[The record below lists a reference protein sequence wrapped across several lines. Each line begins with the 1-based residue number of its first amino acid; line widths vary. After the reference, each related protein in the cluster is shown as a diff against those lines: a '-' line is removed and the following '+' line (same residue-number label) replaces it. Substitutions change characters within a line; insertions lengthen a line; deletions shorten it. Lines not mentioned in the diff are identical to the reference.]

1 MRTLLAASICGFAA
15 LTIGASV
22 AMAADTQPY
31 KAQAKAG
38 EHWNMLTQYCTDCH
52 NFEDWAGGVAFD
64 TMSAD
69 GIPNNRETFEKVVA
83 KLRGH
88 MMPPPGKE
96 RPENAEITSF
106 VSWLETYL
114 DEVGADHKTPG
125 HVVLHRMN
133 RKEYANAVED
143 MLALK
148 VDPASLLPRDDIS
161 NDFDNIAN
169 VLQVSP
175 AFTEQYISAARTVA
189 EEAVGNPDPLPA
201 GTTYVPD
208 SGTQQTHVE
217 GLPLGT
223 RGGMAVD
230 HLFPVDGEYE
240 INIANMAAALWV
252 LNQEFENT
260 VVVLLDGKQIYE
272 TTVGGEAD
280 IKAIDQDQDPAVDAI
295 NQRLKNI
302 RFTTTSGIHKVG
314 VTFKARTFAES
325 DDRLRQYIP
334 GGGQDRILRIS
345 QFEVRGPFESKGISS
360 TPSRDRIFIC
370 RPQGAAQDDDCARK
384 IIANLA
390 EQAYRRKVTD
400 ADLKPLMAFFEKGN
414 DQKDFDTGVRM
425 ALTGI
430 LASPQ
435 FLYRAEPTP
444 ANVQPG
450 GVFALNSRE
459 LASRLSFFLW
469 SSLPDEEL
477 LTLAEAD
484 KLTDRKVLEQQVKR
498 MLADPR
504 SKTLAS
510 NFAYQWFNL
519 ARLDEVEPDPGIFP
533 YASGAGDQRANFKT
547 ELNMFVDYVFRNDL
561 PVTELMTADYSFL
574 NESLALHYGIKDVKG
589 DRFRK
594 VALKDHPERWGLLG
608 KGGVLMASSYP
619 NRTSPVLR
627 GEWIMDRVLGTPPA
641 APPPNVV
648 TDLKENPAGA
658 KDILT
663 VREMMA
669 DHASNPSC
677 NSCHGILDP
686 LGLALENFDAV
697 GKWRA
702 RDRFSGKAID
712 ATGVLPDGTEIDGP
726 VDLRKALMVHPDQ
739 FVQTL
744 TERLMTYA
752 VGRTME
758 YEDMPTVR
766 QIVRNVAKDDYSF
779 SSLVMNIVESDQF
792 MKQSVPQVADTGT
805 KEAALHLK
813 SDQ

>member
-1 MRTLLAASICGFAA
+1 MRTLLAASMCGLAA
-15 LTIGASV
+15 LTIGASG
-22 AMAADTQPY
+22 ALAADAQPY
-31 KAQAKAG
+31 KAAAKAQD
-38 EHWNMLTQYCTDCH
+38 HWAMLTQYCTDCH
-52 NFEDWAGGVAFD
+52 NFEDWAGGLAFD
-64 TMSAD
+64 TMSPD
-69 GIPNNRETFEKVVA
+69 GIPDHRETFEKVVA

-88 MMPPPGKE
+88 MMPPPDKP
-96 RPENAEITSF
+96 RPDNAELASF
-106 VSWLETYL
+106 VSWLESYL
-114 DEVGADHKTPG
+114 DEVGADHKRPG
-125 HVVLHRMN
+125 YVALHRMN

-143 MLALK
+143 LLALK
-148 VDPASLLPRDDIS
+148 VDAESLLPRDDS
-161 NDFDNIAN
+161 SGDFDNIAN

-175 AFTEQYISAARTVA
+175 AFAEQYISAARAVA
-189 EEAVGNPDPLPA
+189 VEAVGDPDPLPA

-252 LNQEFENT
+252 YNQEFENT

-295 NQRLKNI
+295 NARLKNI

-325 DDRLRQYIP
+325 DDRLRQFIP
-334 GGGQDRILRIS
+334 GGGQDRVLHIS
-345 QFEVRGPFESKGISS
+345 QFEVRGPFTSEGISG
-360 TPSRDRIFIC
+360 TPSRERIFIC
-370 RPQGAAQDDDCARK
+370 HPEDAAQEDACAHK
-384 IIANLA
+384 IVANLA
-390 EQAYRRKVTD
+390 EKAYRRNVTD
-400 ADLKPLMAFFEKGN
+400 ADLQPLMAFYQKGHEQDGFE
-414 DQKDFDTGVRM
+414 TGIRM

-435 FLYRAEPTP
+435 FLYRTEPVP
-444 ANVQPG
+444 ANVAAG
-450 GVFALNSRE
+450 ESFNLNSRE

-477 LTLAEAD
+477 LKLAEED
-484 KLTDRKVLEQQVKR
+484 KLTDKTVLEQQVTR
-498 MLADPR
+498 MLKDPKA
-504 SKTLAS
+504 KTLAS
-510 NFAYQWFNL
+510 NFAYQWFDL

-533 YASGAGDQRANFKT
+533 YASGAGDQRENFKT
-547 ELNMFVDYVFRNDL
+547 ELKLFVDYVFRNDH
-561 PVTELMTADYSFL
+561 PVTELMTADYTFL

-594 VALKDHPERWGLLG
+594 VSLEDHPERWGLLG

-619 NRTSPVLR
+619 NRTAPVLR
-627 GEWIMDRVLGTPPA
+627 GQWIMDRILGTPPA

-658 KDILT
+658 KDVLT

-669 DHASNPSC
+669 DHASSPSC

-686 LGLALENFDAV
+686 LGLALENFDAT
-697 GKWRA
+697 GMWRA
-702 RDRFSGKAID
+702 RDRFSGKPID
-712 ATGVLPDGTEIDGP
+712 ATGVLPDGTRIDGP
-726 VDLRKALMVHPDQ
+726 VDLREALMQHPEQ

-752 VGRTME
+752 VGRTMD
-758 YEDMPTVR
+758 YQDMPTVR
-766 QIVRNVAKDDYSF
+766 QIVRNIAKDDYRF

-792 MKQSVPQVADTGT
+792 MKQSVPEVAGEATQ
-805 KEAALHLK
+805 EAALHLK